1 MNPSDSSLITPLHA
15 HDFHCR
21 TASGTVHQQRFRKHR
36 PLLLLLVLALLAG
49 CNSSGSSSSD
59 DESRDDAESQT
70 FYAAKGPYQEGSTIS
85 FHELNPDTGLRQGSA
100 VAEVEVGDLGDY
112 AFPQLSGRWY
122 EAEIEGD
129 FFDEYEGEF
138 TDNGGLKTTSILD
151 LDSTSDGRNI
161 NLFTHLVSARAQ
173 KLLTEGAAQDLEEAY
188 TDATKDLKD
197 DFNLKHPPQDLHPFY
212 TSGMD
217 SERLD
222 DYAALLIAS
231 AQVSHRIEDSDQFEA
246 FVSAYASER
255 TESSNEHMEG
265 LVSTFQD
272 GGSFLL
278 NRALSNLS
286 ALEEDKTGEP
296 PSDRLSLGWILSGC
310 AAAQAFNVDPVMCL
324 DGVRATYKYSI
335 PPGDGDYIKE
345 IYYLPSLAGM
355 WALEVAHDESCL
367 TFWSTTTAD
376 GHSVPG
382 SGSGYYNRRV
392 NHRLLATVR
401 IAPRMY
407 QLSVWVD
414 RDDCSASETELNFR
428 RVAEGRLHVNPRGN
442 IFLEN
447 EKTHQG
453 VVGAYRSTLGSLERS
468 SSRSYYYFVA
478 PSNAGTYRLELDYS
492 SSNSTAMAT
501 RVQYLSDSGFN
512 ADDFLSHSTDLISEV
527 SGETQVR
534 EFETTAGTVY
544 QIEVHN
550 TIPSTINLGDSISY
564 QRLPFELTLT
574 RQ

>member
-212 TSGMD
+212 TSSMESD
-217 SERLD
+217 RLD
-222 DYAALLIAS
+222 DYATLLMAS
-231 AQVSHRIEDSDQFEA
+231 AQISRRVENSDQFEA
-246 FVSAYASER
+246 FASAYASER
-255 TESSNEHMEG
+255 TESNNEHMEG
-265 LVSTFQD
+265 LVSVFQE
-272 GGSFLL
+272 GGGFHL
-278 NRALSNLS
+278 NRALGNLS
-286 ALEEDKTGEP
+286 DLEEEKTGEP
-296 PSDRLSLGWILSGC
+296 ASDRLNLGWILSGC
-310 AAAQAFNVDPVMCL
+310 AAAQAFNVDPVVCL
-324 DGVRATYKYSI
+324 DDMRTSYSFGI
-335 PPGDGDYIKE
+335 PPGDGSYLKE
-345 IYYLPSLAGM
+345 IYYYPGQAGM
-355 WALEVAHDESCL
+355 WALEVAHDESCR
-367 TFWSTTTAD
+367 TSWTTRTVNGNFLDA
-376 GHSVPG
+376 SRIFN
-382 SGSGYYNRRV
+382 SRV
-392 NHRLLATVR
+392 NHRLLTTSR
-401 IAPRMY
+401 LAP
-407 QLSVWVD
+407 QLYSLRVTMD
-414 RDDCSASETELNFR
+414 RDDCSAGETELNFR
-428 RVAEGRLHVNPRGN
+428 RVAEGRENSVNQRGN
-442 IFLEN
+442 VYLEDGD
-447 EKTHQG
+447 THEG
-453 VVGAYRSTLGSLERS
+453 IVGAFLNTLGSREN
-468 SSRSYYYFVA
+468 SSRRSFYYFVA
-478 PSNAGTYRLELDYS
+478 RSDAGTFRVELDYTGS
-492 SSNSTAMAT
+492 SSSAMGT
-501 RVQYLSDSGFN
+501 QIRRLSDTGFS
-512 ADDFLSHSTDLISEV
+512 AGDFVSHSTELVSAV

-534 EFETTAGTVY
+534 DFETTAGTVY
-544 QIEVHN
+544 RIEVEN
-550 TIPSTINLGDSISY
+550 TSPSTSNVNDFNSY
-564 QRLPFELTLT
+564 RRLPFELTLT